1 MDVTPVAS
9 QATATAQRAEA
20 TLAEN
25 FDSFLTLLT
34 AQLQYQDPLDPI
46 DSTEFVAQLVSFTG
60 VEQAVAT
67 NANLATLIKMME
79 SGQTAAAVD
88 YLGTIVEA
96 EGDTATLSGGAAR
109 FLYSVPETVT
119 STSVLIA
126 NDQGEIVYAGQ
137 GETAAGD
144 HVFTWDGRDTGGV
157 PQSDGVYT
165 IRVSARTADNTLV
178 PVGTMIS
185 GRVGAIESTGDGIV
199 LVVDGVGVPLHSVVS
214 VTEDGAP

>member
-67 NANLATLIKMME
+67 NANLATLIGMMK
-79 SGQTAAAVD
+79 SGQIAAAVD

-96 EGDTATLSGGAAR
+96 EGDTATLSGGTAR
-109 FLYSVPETVT
+109 FLYSVPENVK
-119 STSVLIA
+119 STSILIA

-144 HVFTWDGRDTGGV
+144 RVFTWDGRDTGGV
-157 PQSDGVYT
+157 PQPDGGYT
-165 IRVSARTADNTLV
+165 IRVSARTADDTLV

-199 LVVDGVGVPLHSVVS
+199 LVVDGIGVPLHSVVS
-214 VTEDGAP
+214 VTEDGAS